1 MFISSLTVNIRRNST
16 FISAVKKALKAKYLM
31 HNFHFIDNSNIKKVY
46 LWKDGLQLNRSGK
59 DLLMNNFW
67 QDINNFLRN
76 LKDQEIVT

>member
-1 MFISSLTVNIRRNST
+1 
-16 FISAVKKALKAKYLM
+16 M